1 MNLYVK
7 DENGKAHEVKA
18 IYKGSEDGTPI
29 KLEEDTPKYFAAVR
43 AAAMQ
48 GVLTYGT

>member
-1 MNLYVK
+1 MMIYVK

-18 IYKGSEDGTPI
+18 IYKGSEDGTTV
-29 KLEEDTPKYFAAVR
+29 KMEEDTPEYFAAAR
-43 AAAMQ
+43 EAAMQ